1 MPDPPESSSYPP
13 TVMPSSALI
22 IGVAELGRCCA
33 VGGWQPSLQRHCEV
47 RVVSS
52 RPHELFS
59 RLCQSCLHGLLLVVA
74 GEPSGSSWFI
84 NWCLLPHKIALVD
97 RHAPRLLFSAAV
109 SSTVA
114 QAEVGDVLS
123 AIVKKPSASH
133 TLKYANMT
141 QKKNMTLFKGVR
153 CWCF

>member
-1 MPDPPESSSYPP
+1 MSEPPESSPYPP

-22 IGVAELGRCCA
+22 TGIAELGRCCA
-33 VGGWQPSLQRHCEV
+33 VGSWQPSLQRHCEV

-74 GEPSGSSWFI
+74 GEPSGSRWFI
-84 NWCLLPHKIALVD
+84 NWRLLPHKISLVD

-123 AIVKKPSASH
+123 ALVKIPSASH
-133 TLKYANMT
+133 ALKYANIT
-141 QKKNMTLFKGVR
+141 QKKNCLLCLKV
-153 CWCF
+153 